1 MNLFYFLQVL
11 RENATVHVETMTGDE
26 IELGASTP
34 GKRYRIRVVD
44 LQLVGDKDG
53 FPGIDIILR
62 CEK

>member
-26 IELGASTP
+26 IGLGAFAH
-34 GKRYRIRVVD
+34 GKRYKIRVID

-62 CEK
+62 CGT